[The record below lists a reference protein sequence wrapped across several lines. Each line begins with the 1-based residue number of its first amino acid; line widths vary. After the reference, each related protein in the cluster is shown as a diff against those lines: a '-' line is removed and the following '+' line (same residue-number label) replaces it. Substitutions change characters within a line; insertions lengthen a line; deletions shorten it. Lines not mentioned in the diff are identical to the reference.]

1 MVLLPTTT
9 RAVTPVHVVTT
20 TAVSLLFLV
29 LPALSAITPSCSC
42 SCGVRADLVDS
53 DFIVAVNSAQQDGS
67 CGKKVKITNTNTG
80 KTATALAADTCK
92 LPNPTIFMKSS

>member
-20 TAVSLLFLV
+20 TAVSLLFLL
-29 LPALSAITPSCSC
+29 LPALFAITPSCF
-42 SCGVRADLVDS
+42 CGVRADLVDS

-92 LPNPTIFMKSS
+92 LPITLLSSDQ